1 MSNPSLSSETLHAS
15 CVVRE
20 GRAILISGRSGS
32 GKSDLALRLIDRG
45 ASLVS
50 DDYTI
55 VRRIGGKLLASA
67 PPNIAG
73 KLEIRGI
80 GIVELPASAD
90 APVCLMVD
98 LNRDVE
104 RMPAAAGPVVVAG
117 ISVPVVALNGLEASA
132 PVKVEVA
139 LLRFGLQAG

>member
-1 MSNPSLSSETLHAS
+1 MSGQALSSETLHAS
-15 CVVRE
+15 CVVKE

-55 VRRIGGKLLASA
+55 VRRVGGKLLASA

-80 GIVELPASAD
+80 GIVELPASGD
-90 APVCLMVD
+90 SPVCIMVD
-98 LNRDVE
+98 LNGQVE
-104 RMPAAAGPVVVAG
+104 RMPAATEPVVVAG
-117 ISVPVVALNGLEASA
+117 ISLPIVALNGLEASA

-139 LLRFGLQAG
+139 LVRFGLQVG